1 MAGDNSLNQNSDVMT
16 HIYEKFKTYGADSLS
31 NHELLSLITSNKESA
46 KKVLDHFG
54 SLRAIGKEHFQSI
67 AFQSGIGKKEA
78 ERLNL
83 CFEVGRRY
91 STENL
96 SEEIKITSPES
107 AAAYLSP
114 RFRDL
119 KQERFIVLFLN
130 NAKVLE
136 SQLTVSIGSSHATV
150 VDVKQVVKEAI
161 VREARSVILSHNHP
175 SGYMKES
182 MADINITRQIKR
194 ALDFVQITVD
204 DHIIIAGDQY
214 ISFRNK
220 ELL

>member
-1 MAGDNSLNQNSDVMT
+1 MET
-16 HIYEKFKTYGADSLS
+16 IYEKFKKYGADSLS
-31 NHELLSLITSNKESA
+31 NHELISLITSNKESA
-46 KKVLDHFG
+46 KKVLNHFG

-91 STENL
+91 NTEHL

-107 AAAYLSP
+107 AASYLSP
-114 RFRDL
+114 FFRDV
-119 KQERFIVLFLN
+119 KQEKFIVLFLN
-130 NAKVLE
+130 NAKVLD

-150 VDVKQVVKEAI
+150 VDVKRVVKEAI

-182 MADINITRQIKR
+182 TADINITGQIKR
-194 ALDFVQITVD
+194 ALDLVQIAVD
-204 DHIIIAGDQY
+204 DHIIIAGDHY